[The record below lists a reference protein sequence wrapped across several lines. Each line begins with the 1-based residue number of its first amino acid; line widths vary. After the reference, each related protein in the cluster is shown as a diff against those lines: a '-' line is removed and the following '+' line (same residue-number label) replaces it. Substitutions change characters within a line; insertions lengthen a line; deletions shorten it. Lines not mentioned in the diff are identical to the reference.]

1 MGGFNIVVEPN
12 VRRRRE
18 RRSSAEKKKAASL
31 FRIWHGVRELLDEAE
46 KLRDGE
52 LVHFLSVAQM
62 LVEEKVSGMSSG
74 VAAFETVDTS
84 LPN

>member
-1 MGGFNIVVEPN
+1 MGVFNIVVEPN

-18 RRSSAEKKKAASL
+18 RRSSAEKRKAASL

-46 KLRDGE
+46 KLGDGE

-62 LVEEKVSGMSSG
+62 LVEEKVSTMSSG
-74 VAAFETVDTS
+74 VPAFETVDTS